1 MYKWKYDINTNNYL
15 TEDLFTICL
24 SKRTLEKLFE
34 KISMI
39 FKWLCYKFF
48 SNVAMIWYSGN
59 YKQIISAQANEK
71 KKESIVCKWQNR
83 WQVIGE

>member
-15 TEDLFTICL
+15 MEDLFTICL

-48 SNVAMIWYSGN
+48 FECGNDMIF
-59 YKQIISAQANEK
+59 
-71 KKESIVCKWQNR
+71 WQL
-83 WQVIGE
+83 